1 MGIGEG
7 EFHWCPFVFM
17 DIKIPR
23 IAKSSY
29 AAVYQMTIDD
39 KWIYIGSSINIRKRL
54 IHWICALKSGK
65 HYKNKNIRQVVGS
78 ESKIRFNILEKVA
91 NKSTIRLRE
100 THHLSCQKDN
110 PLLLNRCPEGHTN
123 AGIRPYFGQVLKEY
137 KKSDYIVPKKPI
149 AQFYANG
156 TFIQIF
162 PSITSAATEL
172 KIKTSAIHKILNGK
186 QGLHKGTTFKLVNP
200 DGSYQE
206 PLKFIPKPNLG
217 GCRLVEISKGKFGS
231 LNHKSRAIAAY
242 TQDGALLKK
251 FEAVLEAER
260 ILGIK
265 SQNIH
270 AVLSGKRKTV
280 KGLTFKYCS

>member
-1 MGIGEG
+1 
-7 EFHWCPFVFM
+7 
-17 DIKIPR
+17 
-23 IAKSSY
+23 
-29 AAVYQMTIDD
+29 MTIDD
-39 KWIYIGSSINIRKRL
+39 KWIYIGSSVNIRKRL
-54 IHWICALKSGK
+54 IHWICALKLGK
-65 HYKNKNIRQVVGS
+65 HYRNKNIRQVVNS
-78 ESKIRFNILEKVA
+78 ESKIRFKILEKVTD
-91 NKSTIRLRE
+91 KSTIRFRE

-123 AGIRPYFGQVLKEY
+123 AGIRPYFGQVFKEY

-162 PSITSAATEL
+162 PSITSAAAAL

-186 QGLHKGTTFKLVNP
+186 QGSHKGTIFKLVNP
-200 DGSYQE
+200 DGSYKE
-206 PLKFIPKPNLG
+206 PIKFIPKPNLG
-217 GCRLVEISKGKFGS
+217 GKRLAEISKGKFGA

-242 TQDGALLKK
+242 TADGTLFKK
-251 FEAVLEAER
+251 FGAILEAER

-270 AVLSGKRKTV
+270 AILSGRQKTA
-280 KGLTFKYCS
+280 KGFTFQYCS